1 MSNNLSYFLTS
12 LYLSDSDWALFRIV
26 FSLFLISTI
35 SLYRYDWI
43 SDFPVEFYQPP
54 LSIMSFYTDFPSK
67 LVLQFFNLFIPIL
80 SIFVL
85 LGFQS
90 VISSLLLG
98 ISFIIVYSFVFSFGE
113 ISHVHFI
120 PFTLILL
127 SFSGWGNSF
136 SLDLMLR
143 KKWGNYKYIKV
154 KMNVYPY
161 YALLISFSYFTSG
174 FSKFLG
180 GWLNVNFQASY
191 YHINKFILQNGQR
204 GILADYLLSF
214 ESKIFW
220 EVCDYIVVAI
230 EILPFIFLLHLSFF
244 RKSLLF
250 LAFFHVLVYFLLDIS
265 FGFYPLFYLIFIV
278 RWETSYLVGSLKRIL
293 NSVYS
298 FKILLILGLIS
309 IFFTAGMIVFFY
321 LDCLVAYK
329 IALLLIDASLFLS
342 FALVLL
348 FYWESS
354 IFNTNSIKN

>member
-1 MSNNLSYFLTS
+1 MSNNLSYFLKK
-12 LYLSDSDWALFRIV
+12 LYLLESDWALFRIL

-43 SDFPVEFYQPP
+43 SDFPVQFYEPP

-67 LVLQFFNLFIPIL
+67 LVLHFFNLLIPVL

-113 ISHVHFI
+113 ISHIHFI

-136 SLDLMLR
+136 SLDLILK
-143 KKWGNYKYIKV
+143 KKWVNYKYIKV

-174 FSKFLG
+174 FSKLLG
-180 GWLNVNFQASY
+180 GWLNVSFQASY
-191 YHINKFILQNGQR
+191 FHINKFILQNSQK
-204 GILADYLLSF
+204 GIMADYLLSF

-230 EILPFIFLLHLSFF
+230 EILPFIFLLNPSFF

-278 RWETSYLVGSLKRIL
+278 NWETSYLVGSLKRKL
-293 NSVYS
+293 NSVYF
-298 FKILLILGLIS
+298 FKIFLLLGLIS
-309 IFFTAGMIVFFY
+309 IFFTVGMMVFFY
-321 LDCLVAYK
+321 LDCLAAYNFT
-329 IALLLIDASLFLS
+329 LLLIDASLFLS

-348 FYWESS
+348 FFWESN
-354 IFNTNSIKN
+354 IFNANSLKN